1 MLPRHHRLTRPRE
14 FSAVLR
20 GGKGT
25 GRTRRAGT
33 PLLVVHTRTATD
45 PDHPVRVGFIVSKA
59 VGNSVVRHRVTR
71 RLRALFQ
78 HRVTTLPGGTDV
90 VVRANPAAAGATS
103 GELAAALDRA
113 LERAVPI
120 PGPGR

>member
-20 GGKGT
+20 GGHG
-25 GRTRRAGT
+25 RRAGT
-33 PLLVVHTRTATD
+33 ALLVVHSRTGTD
-45 PDHPVRVGFIVSKA
+45 PGQPARVGFIVSGA

-78 HRVTTLPGGTDV
+78 HRMAVLPGGTDL
-90 VVRANPAAAGATS
+90 VVRANPAAAAAS
-103 GELAAALDRA
+103 SAELASALDRA
-113 LERAVPI
+113 LERVLPTPAVS
-120 PGPGR
+120 R